1 MISNIVASL
10 DIELF
15 ENKGEKIRE
24 IVDDKR
30 LFLLNKESEE
40 FLTAY
45 QSRKL
50 FVEDMLLYGS
60 AFLRRKTVGIGE
72 EQLIYL
78 DRSQLSFY
86 EQLDTKDFD
95 VLTNKGERIV
105 SYDLVYT
112 LRNGYKVSKATS
124 IIDDNRELFK
134 NILYANQYKK
144 NLTQNGGLQKM
155 LVQPKKALSRE
166 FLSSLSQKIKSLYK
180 GSDNVLV
187 LNSDVSIT
195 PIATD
200 KTVNIDTLSK
210 SYDNDVQSVFGIPAS
225 ILDGRASDEVFNN
238 FIKLQI
244 LPLLK
249 QLEQTYNRTLL
260 TTEEKKTKFF
270 KFNIDN
276 LLRVSLKERYE
287 SYAIA
292 IKNGILT
299 TNEVRELENYEPIE
313 AIEGL
318 IRLNLAD
325 SLFDVNNNR
334 LVNINTNTIMDLEKG
349 QVQNINNNK
358 LN

>member
-1 MISNIVASL
+1 
-10 DIELF
+10 
-15 ENKGEKIRE
+15 
-24 IVDDKR
+24 
-30 LFLLNKESEE
+30 
-40 FLTAY
+40 
-45 QSRKL
+45 
-50 FVEDMLLYGS
+50 
-60 AFLRRKTVGIGE
+60 
-72 EQLIYL
+72 
-78 DRSQLSFY
+78 
-86 EQLDTKDFD
+86 
-95 VLTNKGERIV
+95 
-105 SYDLVYT
+105 
-112 LRNGYKVSKATS
+112 
-124 IIDDNRELFK
+124 
-134 NILYANQYKK
+134 
-144 NLTQNGGLQKM
+144 M

-349 QVQNINNNK
+349 QVQNINQ
-358 LN
+358 